1 MSWSSRYPLIR
12 LLPIKIKKEKKKKHT
27 FLYKVQAQVFFKF
40 FFKNGKNLSISI
52 PSFVPLIFY
61 SRSSDTRYFKSNHE
75 LGSAPGRA
83 DKKEKKERVCS
94 RPLPVSGH
102 SEKSHSVHRSQRVR
116 LRPCLLPVRFSF
128 PCIPSASM
136 TTKNQRLFGRFDAST
151 RIVAIPQNSSLPVEG
166 VKSIDP
172 FQLHSHFIRSPLRL
186 KYARLI
192 LSFHETIFKGR
203 RLVIYEQNVVRSGGD
218 LCYRRSVTQTWQT
231 CDCLHGSEAC

>member
-151 RIVAIPQNSSLPVEG
+151 RIVAIPQNSFLRPFRWREWNR
-166 VKSIDP
+166 SIP
-172 FQLHSHFIRSPLRL
+172 SSFT
-186 KYARLI
+186 LI
-192 LSFHETIFKGR
+192 SSALLSASNTRDWFSVFTKQFSR
-203 RLVIYEQNVVRSGGD
+203 DVV
-218 LCYRRSVTQTWQT
+218 W
-231 CDCLHGSEAC
+231 